1 MIYESSHESS
11 SHESLSHESSS
22 SYESAYA
29 KQESAHSNQDPPDQS
44 FKKRKKKTRYFEH
57 HIRKILKE
65 IAPERDLTQHAKV
78 QLNELAMITCKL
90 IKQKILAVLHSSRK
104 RTMSSIEVEASIR
117 LLFTGQLSQKLLDEG
132 KKCVQQYIDNSKTK
146 ELKGQSRHSK
156 AEILI
161 PPSIL
166 ERLLRTDQ
174 FQMGFSAPI
183 FLAGVIEYFLAQILQ
198 LSVLVSKNIRITIYD
213 IEHGIKSDREFSSY
227 MLSQQIYLFEA
238 GIVPFIHPDIKQ
250 RSGPNDKKSIKIMT
264 RLQESQGHI
273 FPKRFFDNL
282 CKHFITL
289 IYPDIRFQK
298 GCFVYL
304 QDYIEKWIVD
314 ILQYT
319 NILTIYSKKSRVTA
333 NDVEIII
340 SIMEKRTPSFLE
352 QEQIVHDVG
361 VLNINSS

>member
-1 MIYESSHESS
+1 MMTYDELYARNGVQEQEQDENHHEENERNRSG
-11 SHESLSHESSS
+11 
-22 SYESAYA
+22 
-29 KQESAHSNQDPPDQS
+29 PPDQTL
-44 FKKRKKKTRYFEH
+44 KKRKKKTRYFEH

-78 QLNELAMITCKL
+78 QLNDLAMITCKL
-90 IKQKILAVLHSSRK
+90 IKQKMLSVLYSSRK
-104 RTMSSIEVEASIR
+104 RTITSLEIEASIK
-117 LLFTGQLSQKLLDEG
+117 LLFIGQLSQKLQDEG

-166 ERLLRTDQ
+166 ERILRTEM

-198 LSVLVSKNIRITIYD
+198 LSVLVSKNIRITIHD
-213 IEHGIKSDREFSSY
+213 IENGIKSDRELSSY
-227 MLSQQIYLFEA
+227 MASQQIYLFES
-238 GIVPFIHPDIKQ
+238 GIVPFIHPDIRQ

-289 IYPDIRFQK
+289 LYPDIRFQK

-333 NDVEIII
+333 SDIELVI
-340 SIMEKRTPSFLE
+340 SIMEKRTPSFLD
-352 QEQIVHDVG
+352 QEQIIHDMG
-361 VLNINSS
+361 VLNMS

>member
-1 MIYESSHESS
+1 MYESYEPNETREKEESD
-11 SHESLSHESSS
+11 
-22 SYESAYA
+22 YA
-29 KQESAHSNQDPPDQS
+29 NQGPPDQPL
-44 FKKRKKKTRYFEH
+44 KKRKKKTRYFEH

-65 IAPERDLTQHAKV
+65 IAPDRDLTQHAKV
-78 QLNELAMITCKL
+78 QLNDLAMITCKL
-90 IKQKILAVLHSSRK
+90 IKKKILDVLQSSRK
-104 RTMSSIEVEASIR
+104 RTITSTEVEASVR
-117 LLFTGQLSQKLLDEG
+117 LLFIGQLSQKLLDEG

-146 ELKGQSRHSK
+146 ELKGQSRHTK

-161 PPSIL
+161 PPSVL
-166 ERLLRTDQ
+166 ERLLRSEM

-183 FLAGVIEYFLAQILQ
+183 FLAGVIEYFLAQILE
-198 LSVLVSKNIRITIYD
+198 LSVLVSKNIRITIHD
-213 IEHGIKSDREFSSY
+213 IEHGIKSDRELSAY

-250 RSGPNDKKSIKIMT
+250 RSGPNDKKSIKIMI
-264 RLQESQGHI
+264 RLQETQGHI

-289 IYPDIRFQK
+289 IYPDIRFQN
-298 GCFVYL
+298 GCFSYL

-333 NDVEIII
+333 NDIELVT
-340 SIMEKRTPSFLE
+340 SIMEKRTPSFLD
-352 QEQIVHDVG
+352 QEQIVHEIE
-361 VLNINSS
+361 VLNMNSH